1 MNFSDLLTFSD
12 YDFAF
17 TTDSDDILQFSQ
29 VPDAQK
35 AILSNSIG
43 IDAIV
48 LGSGNDFA
56 TDDSGQRIYFG
67 NAGFDTIDGGAGS
80 DTISSGRDGDIVTG
94 GGDGDYLFG
103 NKGDDIVDGGAGDD
117 FLFGGQDNDVLT
129 GGDGN
134 DALYGDLG
142 DDTLNG
148 GTGINTLTGGAG
160 SDLFLL
166 EYSSGGNPQITD
178 FDLSQ
183 DRLGGINLAA
193 NDLEFRLVSLSGTT
207 PAVQVARQVNG
218 SLEVLTFVTGSEI
231 QDDRAVGQVAAR
243 FVTIGDVGETNTGG
257 STGETNTGGSTGE
270 TNTGGSTGET
280 NTGGSTGETNTG
292 GSTGETNTGGSTGE
306 TNTGGSTGETNTGG
320 STGGTNTG
328 GSTGGTNTGG
338 STGGTNTGGS
348 GSSGGGSNEI
358 AEDASTGSDLGDLT
372 NELRRTRMDSVASFG
387 LATYAFS
394 MGDRG
399 VVSIDLTG
407 LSQDV
412 NLFLLRDENA
422 NGIWESGS
430 DTQLTGSFNAGTAA
444 ETISSVLDPGSY
456 LVLIGSGSAR
466 PDATDYTFKAS
477 AINVD
482 RAIADLPSN
491 FDVNYY
497 LVTNFDAIADISSPA
512 PEDLAAIAAVH
523 YDTIGKSQGRRIAPS
538 VSSTFNID
546 IDYSFDTSGFFN
558 ARRRQVMETAAN
570 LWESVIFSEFENIAA
585 GTTIA
590 PFNPNVNGSPDI
602 TLSGEIDDLR
612 IFAAPFTFSGN
623 TAGQIVK
630 VVSRPGASSQPMY
643 TTMLI
648 NTGSDPQ
655 LSTVLHEMGHALGI
669 NDGSNNGG
677 FFGGDT
683 ARSINNGNLIP
694 AANAT
699 HISESFRSVNGAAA
713 LMTPSGGAP
722 LPTEVDLAILADR
735 GYRVAGFNV

>member
-243 FVTIGDVGETNTGG
+243 FVTIGDV
-257 STGETNTGGSTGE
+257 GE

>member
-243 FVTIGDVGETNTGG
+243 FVTIGDV
-257 STGETNTGGSTGE
+257 
-270 TNTGGSTGET
+270 GET